1 MLSEATDK
9 LPKVLVAASSGFV
22 NVAEPVKVVCPV
34 VEPGNPVCPVGYGF
48 SDFFLHPT
56 DDNPRDTVMAY

>member
-22 NVAEPVKVVCPV
+22 NVAEPVNVVCPV
-34 VEPGNPVCPVGYGF
+34 VEPGNP
-48 SDFFLHPT
+48 
-56 DDNPRDTVMAY
+56 A

>member
-9 LPKVLVAASSGFV
+9 LPKVLVAASSGLV
-22 NVAEPVKVVCPV
+22 NVVCPV
-34 VEPGNPVCPVGYGF
+34 GSGF